1 VAEIINQIAGFF
13 EQLIL
18 TFGYPGIFAV
28 LVAENVF
35 TPIPTEPLMPLAGM
49 LAAQGRMNFFFV
61 WAAALTGATTGSLM
75 LYFVGR
81 QLGEPAVRALIR
93 RWGTYLGMSEGAL
106 DRALTLF
113 NKYGGWVI
121 FFGRFLPVVRP
132 TVSLVS
138 GMSNLKL
145 IIFLPFTA
153 LSAACVTFIYVTA
166 GYMLGE
172 NWRSILDIVD
182 RNEPLIIVAVVLI
195 ALSITGYLIWRWQ
208 QVRRLR
214 QSAAQL
220 LD

>member
-1 VAEIINQIAGFF
+1 MVEIINHIAGFF
-13 EQLIL
+13 EHIIL

-28 LVAENVF
+28 LLAENVF
-35 TPIPTEPLMPLAGM
+35 PPIPTEPLMPLAGL

-61 WAAALTGATTGSLM
+61 WAASLSGAITGSLM

-81 QLGEPAVRALIR
+81 RLGEPAVRALIR
-93 RWGTYLGMSEGAL
+93 RWGRYLGISEGAL

-145 IIFLPFTA
+145 IVFLPFTA
-153 LSAACVTFIYVTA
+153 LSAACATFIYVTA
-166 GYMLGE
+166 GYVLGE
-172 NWRSILDIVD
+172 NWRSILAIVG
-182 RNEPLIIVAVVLI
+182 RYEPLIIVVLAVI
-195 ALSITGYLIWRWQ
+195 AVCALGYTIWRWQ
-208 QVRRLR
+208 QARSLR